1 MTTIEILSELRSN
14 YNCFNEQEEPVY
26 RALSEAIKAVSAQSE
41 RKKGKWIREN
51 IVLTSNPP
59 QYMWH
64 CSECGKMVHW
74 FTTEVLTDFCPNC
87 GADMRGEQD
96 AEH

>member
-1 MTTIEILSELRSN
+1 MSDLIDREEVIDTLEKELSAKYNRIELAIGFIGVKSIIESVPSA
-14 YNCFNEQEEPVY
+14 EPK
-26 RALSEAIKAVSAQSE
+26 R
-41 RKKGKWIREN
+41 GKWIREN

-59 QYMWH
+59 QYRWH

-87 GADMRGEQD
+87 GAKMKK
-96 AEH
+96 